1 MISSTST
8 STTTT
13 EGAQAP
19 HAIIIGAGIAGCSLA
34 LFLKRA
40 GITSTIYEAYPREH
54 ASQGTGGGLQI
65 APNGMHVLHHL
76 GLADALK
83 ACGWVSPAYAFHNQY
98 GKRLA
103 VLPTDPHQ
111 PAVFVAR
118 AALHEVLVGAV
129 KQEGINIEFGK
140 RLVDLS
146 GFRDDDDYGQNDGRV
161 TATFDDGSSAS
172 GDLVVGADGVHS
184 RTRAIVLG
192 DEDPKPQFLGLMYAT
207 GFVETDEPVPED
219 TANILCGQTGGTL
232 GYTRIRGD
240 NPRLALWWRNMNVR
254 DWWPEGAAV
263 PTRDELYA
271 IDIDEL
277 KARVL
282 NMPGGWS
289 PLAQRLVADTR
300 HIVRGAVHDLP
311 PLPRWYQGR
320 AVLVGD
326 AAHAVSPHSAQG
338 ACMALED
345 AMYLAKVLRLAM
357 ATTTTATGT
366 STRGL
371 FPAAF
376 RAYQNGRKAR
386 VEAVAVGGRQRGEP
400 RPVQEGEQP
409 AGSIQQWIKEAMLVV
424 IFNFV
429 VPPALQTTF
438 SYRLEWDD
446 CDSLDGVTEA
456 QKISSS
462 WSWPWWNSAQ

>member
-1 MISSTST
+1 
-8 STTTT
+8 
-13 EGAQAP
+13 
-19 HAIIIGAGIAGCSLA
+19 
-34 LFLKRA
+34 
-40 GITSTIYEAYPREH
+40 
-54 ASQGTGGGLQI
+54 
-65 APNGMHVLHHL
+65 MHVLHHL

-111 PAVFVAR
+111 PAVFVWSR

-129 KQEGINIEFGK
+129 KEEGINIEFGK
-140 RLVDLS
+140 RLVELS
-146 GFRDDDDYGQNDGRV
+146 GFRDDEEYGLNDNRV

-192 DEDPKPQFLGLMYAT
+192 DEDPKPQFLGLMWAA

-219 TANILCGQTGGTL
+219 SANILCGKTGGTM

-263 PTRDELYA
+263 PTRDELQA
-271 IDIDEL
+271 IDTDEL

-289 PLAQRLVADTR
+289 PLVQRLVADTR
-300 HIVRGAVHDLP
+300 HIARGTVHDLP

-326 AAHAVSPHSAQG
+326 AAHAVSPHSGQG

-357 ATTTTATGT
+357 RDHHRDGDQHQGPLP
-366 STRGL
+366 SSVVE
-371 FPAAF
+371 AAF

-386 VEAVAVGGRQRGEP
+386 AEAVAVGGRQRGEP
-400 RPVQEGEQP
+400 RTVQEGEQP
-409 AGSIQQWIKEAMLVV
+409 AGYIQQWLKEAMLVV
-424 IFNFV
+424 VFNFV
-429 VPPALQTTF
+429 VPHALRTTF

-446 CDSLDGVTEA
+446 CDSLDGVLEA
-456 QKISSS
+456 QKSSS
-462 WSWPWWNSAQ
+462 SFWSWPWSNSS